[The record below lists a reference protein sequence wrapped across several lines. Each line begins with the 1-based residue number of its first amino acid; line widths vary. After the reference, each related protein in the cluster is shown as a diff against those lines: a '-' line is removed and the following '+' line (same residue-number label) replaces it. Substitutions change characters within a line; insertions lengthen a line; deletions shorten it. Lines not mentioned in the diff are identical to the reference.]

1 MIEWKDPT
9 FLFFRVVENSPSD
22 LAGLKPGD
30 IVTHINGS
38 PIHGTRDVYKML
50 ETDVRQLTMT
60 VVGHMG
66 KVFQVTVTPENHH

>member
-1 MIEWKDPT
+1 M
-9 FLFFRVVENSPSD
+9 
-22 LAGLKPGD
+22 
-30 IVTHINGS
+30 THINGS